1 MALFPL
7 SGVLRGFSPATY
19 EKYASASTLMRPC
32 SEHKML
38 IYELE
43 TDACAPFLIL
53 IQGII
58 RFKEK
63 GAVIKAVGAPGP
75 RTPSD

>member
-19 EKYASASTLMRPC
+19 ENYASASTLVRPC

-43 TDACAPFLIL
+43 TDACAH
-53 IQGII
+53 
-58 RFKEK
+58 
-63 GAVIKAVGAPGP
+63 
-75 RTPSD
+75 